1 MNFIDEDLFIS
12 LLFRVAFGVKKRK
25 GEEWKNRFKSLEG
38 CSYLANV
45 SRPEIDTAKAKKEDF

>member
-38 CSYLANV
+38 C
-45 SRPEIDTAKAKKEDF
+45 T